1 MKYVEELKPG
11 DLFLI
16 KNDRFILTSDYRLSK
31 DDRYK
36 RLSVNIGNGFLQWID
51 DGQIVDTTDLYYRD
65 KEGNI
70 IALKEM
76 KNEYSEKTTN
86 LF

>member
-16 KNDRFILTSDYRLSK
+16 KNDRFVLTSDFKISTNN
-31 DDRYK
+31 RYK
-36 RLSVNIGNGFLQWID
+36 KLAVNIKNGHLQWID
-51 DGQIVDTTDLYYRD
+51 DGDVVDVLDLYYRD

-70 IALKEM
+70 ISLKEI

-86 LF
+86 IF